1 MTLQRV
7 DEVLADQNWPELGH
21 VLPRL
26 RERDVLVTCAGF
38 EDRALAFLER
48 AVKTGNT
55 AFRIVGIS
63 YLPEVA
69 ENRMSELHRLADQAR
84 SAVNVVNYDRQEPG
98 SSSEIIRLISGGRR
112 VFIDVSGM
120 SRLLIV
126 QLVAAA
132 VRHELLDRM
141 TLVYSEAKEYPPVR
155 AEVEASLSEN
165 RDYFRILNFISS
177 GVLGVSVVPEL
188 STVAMQGQ
196 PVRLIAFPSFN
207 PAQFAAVCAEIQASS
222 YCIINGVPPSAA
234 NQWRRDA
241 IRMLNNIDSI
251 HDKEEFDT
259 STLDYRETLKLLL
272 SLYKRHGAVEKLV
285 ISPTGSK
292 MQSVAV
298 GLTCGFLRDVQVIY
312 PAPRSFQQPTNYTRG
327 VVKMYALN
335 LHSFS
340 TVHACPNEEVFEEAV

>member
-7 DEVLADQNWPELGH
+7 DEILAGQNWPGLGH

-26 RERDVLVTCAGF
+26 REGDVLVACAGF

-48 AVKTGNT
+48 AVKSDAA
-55 AFRIVGIS
+55 AFRIVAIS

-69 ENRMSELHRLADQAR
+69 ENRMAELHQLAGKAR
-84 SAVNVVNYDRQEPG
+84 SAVRVVNYDRQEPG
-98 SSSEIIRLISGGRR
+98 SSLEIIKLISSAPR
-112 VFIDVSGM
+112 VFVDVSGM

-126 QLVAAA
+126 QLIAAA

-141 TLVYSEAKEYPPVR
+141 TLIYSEAKEYPPVQ
-155 AEVEASLSEN
+155 AEVEASLSED

-222 YCIINGVPPSAA
+222 YSIINGAPPSAT
-234 NQWRRDA
+234 NRWRRDA
-241 IRMLNNIDSI
+241 IRRLNNIDLI
-251 HDKEEFDT
+251 RDKEEFDT

-272 SLYKRHGAVEKLV
+272 SLYKDHGAVEKLV

-298 GLTCGFLRDVQVIY
+298 GLACGFLRDVQVIY

-327 VVKMYALN
+327 VIKMYALN

-340 TVHACPNEEVFEEAV
+340 AVHACPNEVLEEAV